1 MWVLYASIY
10 GHLILPGDCKAYKR
24 VNSREAPGISFPP
37 TSKKYQFQ
45 IKLIKQNLSIYLS
58 KKCSQTQIFS

>member
-1 MWVLYASIY
+1 MRVLYASIY

-37 TSKKYQFQ
+37 TSKKKINF
-45 IKLIKQNLSIYLS
+45 
-58 KKCSQTQIFS
+58 T

>member
-1 MWVLYASIY
+1 MRVLYASIY

-37 TSKKYQFQ
+37 TSKKNQFH
-45 IKLIKQNLSIYLS
+45 IKEIKQKSV
-58 KKCSQTQIFS
+58 K

>member
-24 VNSREAPGISFPP
+24 VNSRETPGISFPP
-37 TSKKYQFQ
+37 TSKKKS
-45 IKLIKQNLSIYLS
+45 ISHKRNKTKISLI
-58 KKCSQTQIFS
+58 KCSQSQIFS